1 MVSLNNLFAFVLYMS
16 KKYNIDA
23 SHSETHSM
31 DVLQFA
37 NSIYESEVL
46 LHPILRDQINV
57 IYTAAVLHDMCDKKY
72 MNTDDGL
79 YEIQKYFE
87 NEINENDLFHAKNI
101 MKTMSYSYVKKNGYP
116 DLGHYQM
123 SYHVVREADLL
134 SSYDFDRSIIYNMNK
149 GKSIL
154 PGLQP
159 SGKSIPSGLQP
170 SANTLTESYSNALEL
185 FENRVFKYNSD
196 KLLKYDYSIRM
207 SKILTSQARSRI
219 NSWNRI
225 LFKK

>member
-31 DVLQFA
+31 DVLHFA
-37 NSIYESEVL
+37 NSIYESEISL
-46 LHPILRDQINV
+46 YPILKQQTDV

-72 MNTDDGL
+72 MNTDEGL
-79 YEIQKYFE
+79 DEIQKYFE
-87 NEINENDLFHAKNI
+87 NEINENDLSHAKNI

-116 DLGHYQM
+116 DLGDYQM
-123 SYHVVREADLL
+123 AYNLVREADLL
-134 SSYDFDRSIIYNMNK
+134 SSYDFDRSIIYHLNK
-149 GKSIL
+149 G
-154 PGLQP
+154 
-159 SGKSIPSGLQP
+159 
-170 SANTLTESYSNALEL
+170 NTLTESYSNALDL

-196 KLLKYDYSIRM
+196 KLLTYDYSIRI
-207 SKILTSQARSRI
+207 SKILTSQAHSRI